1 MNLIY
6 YKYESRRHNCHSI
19 SDVVTAPEDLARDGG
34 KGGQPGTMIVTCSRA
49 CIFFAVAFLEQPCI
63 MGQLQLSHGC
73 GDILRTKTNRKTHN
87 WNGSLQS
94 DRLGKAVPKMATA
107 ELAETEPEMECECG

>member
-1 MNLIY
+1 MG
-6 YKYESRRHNCHSI
+6 SGGAGSTRDCDRH
-19 SDVVTAPEDLARDGG
+19 V
-34 KGGQPGTMIVTCSRA
+34 QPSVH
-49 CIFFAVAFLEQPCI
+49 FFAVAFLEQPCI

-73 GDILRTKTNRKTHN
+73 GDILLTKTNRKTHN